1 MLLESGVAQPIAV
14 DEAACLARDL
24 YDLDVTATSLP
35 GEYDDNFHLIAADG
49 AQFVLKVM
57 HPARERSFID
67 LQCQALQHLAKNAE
81 GVVLPRV
88 IPAQRGELQTEIKAV
103 DGTKRLVW
111 LLTFVPGTVLARV
124 CPHSEELLTSL
135 GRLLATIDSG
145 LQSFSHPA
153 AQRELKWDLSAAGW
167 IKEHLAEIGSPS
179 RRLLVEKFLTL
190 YDSEIVPAL
199 GRFRRSVIYG
209 DANDYNVLVSDR
221 WPLPRKALSVID
233 FGDMHYGMTVSEVA
247 IAAAYATLGKRDVLQ
262 AAASVI
268 AGYHEVFPLQE
279 VEIAALYN
287 LIGMR
292 LAVSVINSARRKT
305 IKSDDAYVTV
315 SEAPAWEALERLA
328 KINGRFAHY
337 TFRQACGLSAIPQN
351 ENLQRWLEKN
361 GPGAASLFDVDLR
374 TAPSIVLDLSVGRE
388 FLSANPRES
397 ETSELTRKICSLM
410 EEEKVSIG
418 IGRYDEARL
427 LYISPMFGAD
437 TSPLEERRTIHLGM
451 DLFAE
456 PGTAIHAPLDG
467 VIHTLANNA
476 TPLDYGPLVIL
487 QHDAGGA
494 GVFFTLYGHLEKES
508 LARLKIGQ
516 RLARGEKF

>member
-1 MLLESGVAQPIAV
+1 MLLESGVAQPIV
-14 DEAACLARDL
+14 VEEAARLARDL
-24 YDLDVTATSLP
+24 YGLDVTATSLP

-67 LQCQALQHLAKNAE
+67 LECQALQHLAKHAE

-88 IPAQRGELQTEIKAV
+88 VPTQRGELQTEIKAA
-103 DGTKRLVW
+103 DGTNRLVW
-111 LLTFVPGTVLARV
+111 LLTFVPGTVLTKV

-135 GRLLATIDSG
+135 GRLLGTIDSG

-167 IKEHLAEIGSPS
+167 IKEHLDELASPS

-190 YDSEIVPAL
+190 YDSEIVPSL
-199 GRFRRSVIYG
+199 GSFRRSVIYG
-209 DANDYNVLVSDR
+209 DANDYNVLVSDP
-221 WPLPRKALSVID
+221 WPLPRKAVRVID

-247 IAAAYATLGKRDVLQ
+247 IAAAYAMLGKRDALQ

-292 LAVSVINSARRKT
+292 LAVSVTNSACRKT

-315 SEAPAWEALERLA
+315 SEAPAWEALERMA

-337 TFRQACGLSAIPQN
+337 TFRRACGLSAVPHH
-351 ENLQRWLEKN
+351 ENMQRWLEKN
-361 GPGAASLFDVDLR
+361 GQD
-374 TAPSIVLDLSVGRE
+374 
-388 FLSANPRES
+388 
-397 ETSELTRKICSLM
+397 
-410 EEEKVSIG
+410 
-418 IGRYDEARL
+418 
-427 LYISPMFGAD
+427 
-437 TSPLEERRTIHLGM
+437 
-451 DLFAE
+451 
-456 PGTAIHAPLDG
+456 
-467 VIHTLANNA
+467 
-476 TPLDYGPLVIL
+476 
-487 QHDAGGA
+487 
-494 GVFFTLYGHLEKES
+494 
-508 LARLKIGQ
+508 
-516 RLARGEKF
+516 